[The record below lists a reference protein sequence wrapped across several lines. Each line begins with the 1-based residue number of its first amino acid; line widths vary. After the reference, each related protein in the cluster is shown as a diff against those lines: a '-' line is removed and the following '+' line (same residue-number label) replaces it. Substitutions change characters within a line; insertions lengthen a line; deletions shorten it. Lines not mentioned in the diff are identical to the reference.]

1 MVLPAPDPSESPRR
15 LSTAT
20 ELSIVEPLAMDAW
33 LATPTIDETYST
45 ALSLDTAP
53 AFSLQVPFSYD
64 PYRGLTFMPL
74 APDELKWDVSNEAFI
89 NALGSVGQLLGPDM
103 VDAHVPFRAILW
115 GWHTI
120 DPDEREHPIWLM
132 LRMID
137 ERVFGAWTSKTQKL
151 ALMFVTHTLLKV
163 LHSFP

>member
-1 MVLPAPDPSESPRR
+1 
-15 LSTAT
+15 
-20 ELSIVEPLAMDAW
+20 
-33 LATPTIDETYST
+33 
-45 ALSLDTAP
+45 
-53 AFSLQVPFSYD
+53 
-64 PYRGLTFMPL
+64 MPL

-163 LHSFP
+163 FHSFP